1 MFWLL
6 SLVGAFLVGAL
17 LVYLLGTVFGRGEAL
32 PPVTAGNAQLQ
43 HWENLKNSPLTAEEI
58 RDIGFSLEIRGYNQA
73 EVDFYIDRL
82 AGRIEELEQQVGGA
96 TNAAEDHAAEVH
108 AVETVTTE
116 TNTVETD
123 VADTRE
129 QER

>member
-32 PPVTAGNAQLQ
+32 PPVTAGNAKQQ
-43 HWENLKNSPLTAEEI
+43 HWENLENGPLTAEGI
-58 RDIGFSLEIRGYNQA
+58 RDAGFSLEIRGYNQA

-82 AGRIEELEQQVGGA
+82 AGRIGELEQQVGGA
-96 TNAAEDHAAEVH
+96 AHATKSHAAE
-108 AVETVTTE
+108 
-116 TNTVETD
+116 TD
-123 VADTRE
+123 IAEPRE

>member
-17 LVYLLGTVFGRGEAL
+17 LVYLLGTMFGRGEAL
-32 PPVTAGNAQLQ
+32 PPVTAGNAKLQ
-43 HWENLKNSPLTAEEI
+43 HWENLESSPLTAKGI

-82 AGRIEELEQQVGGA
+82 AGRIKELEQRVGGA
-96 TNAAEDHAAEVH
+96 ANVGEDHAAEAH
-108 AVETVTTE
+108 AADRETTE

-123 VADTRE
+123 VADPRE

>member
-1 MFWLL
+1 ML

-32 PPVTAGNAQLQ
+32 SPVNAGNAKLQ
-43 HWENLKNSPLTAEEI
+43 HWENLENGPLTAEGI

-82 AGRIEELEQQVGGA
+82 AGRIKELEQQVGGA
-96 TNAAEDHAAEVH
+96 AHAPENHAAEDSAAETSI
-108 AVETVTTE
+108 AEL
-116 TNTVETD
+116 D
-123 VADTRE
+123 VAEEYIAEPRE

>member
-32 PPVTAGNAQLQ
+32 PPVTAGNAKLQ
-43 HWENLKNSPLTAEEI
+43 HWENLENGPLTAEGI
-58 RDIGFSLEIRGYNQA
+58 RDAGFSLEIRGYNQA

>member
-32 PPVTAGNAQLQ
+32 PPVTAGNAKLQ
-43 HWENLKNSPLTAEEI
+43 HWENLENSPLTPEGI
-58 RDIGFSLEIRGYNQA
+58 QDIGFSLEIRGYNQA

-82 AGRIEELEQQVGGA
+82 AGRIQELERQVGGVTHTA
-96 TNAAEDHAAEVH
+96 EDHTAEDHAAEDH
-108 AVETVTTE
+108 TAETGNTE
-116 TNTVETD
+116 TD
-123 VADTRE
+123 IADPRDK
-129 QER
+129 ER

>member
-32 PPVTAGNAQLQ
+32 PPVTAGNAKLQ
-43 HWENLKNSPLTAEEI
+43 HWENLENSPLTAEGI

>member
-32 PPVTAGNAQLQ
+32 PPVTAGNAKLQ
-43 HWENLKNSPLTAEEI
+43 HWENLENSPLTAEGI

-96 TNAAEDHAAEVH
+96 INAAEGHAAEVH

>member
-32 PPVTAGNAQLQ
+32 PPVTAGNAKLQ

-96 TNAAEDHAAEVH
+96 ANAAEDHAAEVH

>member
-32 PPVTAGNAQLQ
+32 PPVTAGNAKLQ
-43 HWENLKNSPLTAEEI
+43 HWENLENGPLTAEEI

>member
-32 PPVTAGNAQLQ
+32 PPVAAGEAKKQ
-43 HWENLKNSPLTAEEI
+43 HWRDLESKPLTAEGI
-58 RDIGFSLEIRGYNQA
+58 RDAGFSLEIRGYNQA

-82 AGRIEELEQQVGGA
+82 AGRIEKLEQQVGAQHTDQDEA
-96 TNAAEDHAAEVH
+96 TVDNPAEP
-108 AVETVTTE
+108 
-116 TNTVETD
+116 
-123 VADTRE
+123 RE

>member
-32 PPVTAGNAQLQ
+32 PPVTAGNAKLQ
-43 HWENLKNSPLTAEEI
+43 HWENLESSRLTAEGI

-82 AGRIEELEQQVGGA
+82 AGRIKELEQQVDSV
-96 TNAAEDHAAEVH
+96 TNDVEDHAADTE
-108 AVETVTTE
+108 TTE

-123 VADTRE
+123 VADPRE

>member
-32 PPVTAGNAQLQ
+32 PPVTAGNAKQQ
-43 HWENLKNSPLTAEEI
+43 HWENLENGPLTAEGI
-58 RDIGFSLEIRGYNQA
+58 RDAGFSLEIRGYNQA

-82 AGRIEELEQQVGGA
+82 AGRIGELEQQVGGA
-96 TNAAEDHAAEVH
+96 AHATKSHATEDHAAQ
-108 AVETVTTE
+108 
-116 TNTVETD
+116 TD
-123 VADTRE
+123 FAEPRE

>member
-32 PPVTAGNAQLQ
+32 PPVTAGNAKKQ
-43 HWENLKNSPLTAEEI
+43 HWTDLGSSPLTEEGI
-58 RDIGFSLEIRGYNQA
+58 RNTGFSLEIRGYNQA

-82 AGRIEELEQQVGGA
+82 AGRIAELEQQVGVDSG
-96 TNAAEDHAAEVH
+96 TDAAAG
-108 AVETVTTE
+108 TTE
-116 TNTVETD
+116 EN
-123 VADTRE
+123 VAAHSE

>member
-32 PPVTAGNAQLQ
+32 PPVTAGNAKQQ
-43 HWENLKNSPLTAEEI
+43 HWENLENGPLTTEGI
-58 RDIGFSLEIRGYNQA
+58 RDTGFSLEIRGYNQA

-96 TNAAEDHAAEVH
+96 AHATKSH
-108 AVETVTTE
+108 ATE
-116 TNTVETD
+116 TDIAEP
-123 VADTRE
+123 RE

>member
-1 MFWLL
+1 M
-6 SLVGAFLVGAL
+6 
-17 LVYLLGTVFGRGEAL
+17 FGRGEAL
-32 PPVTAGNAQLQ
+32 PPVTAGNAKLQ

>member
-32 PPVTAGNAQLQ
+32 PPVTAGNAKLQ
-43 HWENLKNSPLTAEEI
+43 HWENLENSPLTAEGI

-96 TNAAEDHAAEVH
+96 ANAAEDHAAEVH

>member
-32 PPVTAGNAQLQ
+32 PPVTAGNAKLQ

>member
-32 PPVTAGNAQLQ
+32 PPVTAGNAKLQ
-43 HWENLKNSPLTAEEI
+43 HWTNLENSPLTAEEI
-58 RDIGFSLEIRGYNQA
+58 KSTGFSLEIRGYNQT

-82 AGRIEELEQQVGGA
+82 AGRIQELEQQVGSA
-96 TNAAEDHAAEVH
+96 ADAAEDHAAEPDT
-108 AVETVTTE
+108 AEEDIAGKDTAEDGITE
-116 TNTVETD
+116 P
-123 VADTRE
+123 RE

>member
-6 SLVGAFLVGAL
+6 SLFGAFLVGAL

-32 PPVTAGNAQLQ
+32 SPVTAGNAKLQ
-43 HWENLKNSPLTAEEI
+43 HWENLENGPLTAEGI

-82 AGRIEELEQQVGGA
+82 AGRIKELEQQVGGA
-96 TNAAEDHAAEVH
+96 AHAPENHAAEDSAAETSI
-108 AVETVTTE
+108 AEL
-116 TNTVETD
+116 D
-123 VADTRE
+123 VAEDYIAEPRE

>member
-32 PPVTAGNAQLQ
+32 PPVTAGNAKLQ
-43 HWENLKNSPLTAEEI
+43 HWESLENGPLTPEGI

-82 AGRIEELEQQVGGA
+82 AGRIKELEQQVDSV
-96 TNAAEDHAAEVH
+96 TNDVEDHAAEAH
-108 AVETVTTE
+108 AADTETTE

-123 VADTRE
+123 VADPRE

>member
-32 PPVTAGNAQLQ
+32 PPVTAGNAKLQ
-43 HWENLKNSPLTAEEI
+43 HWESLENGPLTPEGI

-82 AGRIEELEQQVGGA
+82 AGRIQELERQVGRV
-96 TNAAEDHAAEVH
+96 THTAEDHTAE
-108 AVETVTTE
+108 TGNTE
-116 TNTVETD
+116 TD
-123 VADTRE
+123 IADPRDK
-129 QER
+129 ER

>member
-32 PPVTAGNAQLQ
+32 SPVTAGNAKLQ
-43 HWENLKNSPLTAEEI
+43 HWENLENGPLTAEGI

-82 AGRIEELEQQVGGA
+82 AGRIKELEQQVGGA
-96 TNAAEDHAAEVH
+96 AHAPENHAAEDSAAETSI
-108 AVETVTTE
+108 AEL
-116 TNTVETD
+116 D
-123 VADTRE
+123 VAEDYIAEPRE